1 MSCSNNDFDYL
12 KVAVSPTKIFADP
25 EDEGQTILNA
35 INEAQ
40 SSIDIGIFAIGSP
53 SVNEA
58 LNNALKR
65 GVDIRLSINGQYL
78 SFSSIQF
85 FSLTSR
91 VKNIFSFFSQLS
103 YNAKSSFNPNN
114 GTLIAKWS
122 SSNFLFSHWKM
133 LLIDT
138 PVEGDIPSHAKA
150 LVLTG
155 NLSSTAK
162 NTQQD
167 FWYNTR
173 DFGVV
178 IEDSS
183 TIEAIRTVFNSDFNG
198 DGRDVTNDLKFA
210 QTGLVWSNGS
220 TGILPQPDSDVRDV
234 SNLYPQNGRYPTSTR
249 DPGSSPGQI
258 QGNARDVM
266 LAIIQ
271 RAKDE
276 SGSFIAYNEELL
288 DFSIIDALVDLGQS
302 GADVSLLYPGTNT
315 SASQIQRLLDANVK
329 IYAGSRSKN
338 KGLYIHAKAMVANA
352 GTDQAIGLMGS
363 QNIAHASLD
372 LNRELG
378 VILKGKKDT
387 DLIFN
392 TFQNDI
398 KRSDVRPISSG
409 EDVVQSRDTI
419 QPNKGNSP
427 ASGEGSSFPA
437 PQPKRTL
444 RPKFFSQG
452 FSASEPIINNT

>member
-1 MSCSNNDFDYL
+1 MWFLNNDFDYL

-25 EDEGQTILNA
+25 EDKGRTILNA

-40 SSIDIGIFAIGSP
+40 SSIDIGAFSIGSP
-53 SVNEA
+53 SFDEA
-58 LNNALKR
+58 LQNALER
-65 GVDIRLSINGQYL
+65 GVNIRLIGNSQYL
-78 SFSSIQF
+78 SFSSPGFAIQ
-85 FSLTSR
+85 SR
-91 VKNIFSFFSQLS
+91 RLKNILALLNRLSFHSARS
-103 YNAKSSFNPNN
+103 HSRPNN

-155 NLSSTAK
+155 NPVSYPTHQAS
-162 NTQQD
+162 QQLE
-167 FWYNTR
+167 FWENRR

-198 DGRDVTNDLKFA
+198 DGRDVTNDLKFS

-234 SNLYPQNGRYPTSTR
+234 SNLYPQDNQYPFFAK
-249 DPGSSPGQI
+249 DFGQS

-266 LAIIQ
+266 AAIIQ
-271 RAKDE
+271 RAKE
-276 SGSFIAYNEELL
+276 TKGSLIVYNEEFK
-288 DFSIIDALVDLGQS
+288 DTSIINLLESLGNS
-302 GADVSLLYPGTNT
+302 GADVSCLYPGINFPK
-315 SASQIQRLLDANVK
+315 RNMRKLLDANVK
-329 IYAGSRSKN
+329 IYAGNSNRRE
-338 KGLYIHAKAMVANA
+338 GLYIHAKAMVANA
-352 GTDQAIGLMGS
+352 GTDQAIGFIGS
-363 QNIAHASLD
+363 QNISHSSLD
-372 LNRELG
+372 LNRESG
-378 VILKGKKDT
+378 VILKGEDT

-398 KRSDVRPISSG
+398 KRSDIRPISSG
-409 EDVVQSRDTI
+409 EDVQSSEEKNPDRSFFHPDI
-419 QPNKGNSP
+419 KE
-427 ASGEGSSFPA
+427 ASNNTTKNPS
-437 PQPKRTL
+437 
-444 RPKFFSQG
+444 FFSPG
-452 FSASEPIINNT
+452 FASDQLIINDT